1 VLKRVSLPALHAAA
15 ALLRLA
21 SLPYAGT
28 TSFFVRVLLDK
39 RYALPYRVVDGLVD
53 HFTSFRADARQ
64 LPVVWHQSLLCFVQ
78 RYGHEVRDE
87 DREGL
92 KALCRVQYHHAVTP
106 EVQRALAA
114 APRRGAAPPPATAL
128 RAVEDPG
135 KLPPVELMED
145 D

>member
-1 VLKRVSLPALHAAA
+1 MLKRVSLPALHAAA

-92 KALCRVQYHHAVTP
+92 KALCSSTMRYMHAVK
-106 EVQRALAA
+106 RAS
-114 APRRGAAPPPATAL
+114 RTSCL
-128 RAVEDPG
+128 RPHTQYAR
-135 KLPPVELMED
+135 KLPVSYTFRV
-145 D
+145 